1 MQALK
6 LKFKNLFNP
15 SKRKKYK
22 KSIVVSN
29 PCDRKIWDH
38 CTSIQDKISKSTP
51 VKDRL
56 LETPEG
62 RSPSVIRVL
71 LPVTKTNNGKSSRK
85 TLAFGQERL
94 QTSEKENNDNLDQY
108 LNVNNLPEHTCLV
121 KKVKVFL

>member
-51 VKDRL
+51 VKDRAGNTWGKKPDL
-56 LETPEG
+56 QIG
-62 RSPSVIRVL
+62 SSVI
-71 LPVTKTNNGKSSRK
+71 
-85 TLAFGQERL
+85 AC
-94 QTSEKENNDNLDQY
+94 DQ
-108 LNVNNLPEHTCLV
+108 N
-121 KKVKVFL
+121 KQRKVFSENVGIWAGEASNIWEGK